1 VRSSSR
7 LIRPRHPLFWLLV
20 VVQALSG
27 AFALVLAH
35 FDPSVTLA
43 VLLTALLIANASVSA
58 LIVWRL
64 WREPD

>member
-1 VRSSSR
+1 MRSSSR

-20 VVQALSG
+20 ALQALSG
-27 AFALVLAH
+27 VFALILTQAEPAVA
-35 FDPSVTLA
+35 VA
-43 VLLTALLIANASVSA
+43 VLLSALLVANASVSA